1 MKKYLAALGAVLFM
15 TLLPGRAIAFPDR
28 PLRLI
33 VPFGAGGTTDMI
45 GRLFAQELAATLGQP
60 VVVEN
65 RPGAGGNI
73 GYAAAARSDPDG
85 YTLVLAG
92 TGLTSSPFLYR
103 SVPYRLEDL
112 APVSLLVSTP
122 SVLIARPD
130 LAARSLAEFVALAH
144 SRPGELV
151 YATAGVG
158 SSSHV
163 ANVMFHHAAGIKLEQ
178 VNYAVGAAAFV
189 DLLAGRADTMIYPLP
204 ETLSYIQAGRV
215 RALAVTAP
223 TSVAAL
229 HGVPTMAAAGFAG
242 AELVGWFGIL
252 APARTPPAILDLLA
266 HRLAEILAKPHVQ
279 QRAHGLSVDTMPATR
294 AEFAAFLDAQ
304 TARWARF
311 VADTGVRVD

>member
-1 MKKYLAALGAVLFM
+1 MKKYLAALGAALL
-15 TLLPGRAIAFPDR
+15 TALLPGRADAFPDR

-45 GRLFAQELAATLGQP
+45 GRLFAQELAVALGKP

-73 GYAAAARSDPDG
+73 GYAAAARSEPDG

-112 APVSLLVSTP
+112 APVGLLVSTP
-122 SVLIARPD
+122 SVLIVRPD
-130 LAARSLAEFVALAH
+130 LPARSLPEFVALAH

-163 ANVMFHHAAGIKLEQ
+163 ANVMFHHAAGIRLEQ

-204 ETLSYIQAGRV
+204 ETLTYIQSGRV
-215 RALAVTAP
+215 RALAVTAR

-229 HGVPTMAAAGFAG
+229 HGVPTMAEVGFAG
-242 AELVGWFGIL
+242 AELVGWFGIF
-252 APARTPPAILDLLA
+252 APARTPPTILDLL
-266 HRLAEILAKPHVQ
+266 HRHLGEILAKPEVR
-279 QRAHGLSVDTMPATR
+279 QRAQDLSVDTMPATR
-294 AEFAAFLDAQ
+294 VEFATYLETQ

-311 VADTGVRVD
+311 VAETGVRID

>member
-1 MKKYLAALGAVLFM
+1 
-15 TLLPGRAIAFPDR
+15 
-28 PLRLI
+28 
-33 VPFGAGGTTDMI
+33 
-45 GRLFAQELAATLGQP
+45 
-60 VVVEN
+60 
-65 RPGAGGNI
+65 
-73 GYAAAARSDPDG
+73 
-85 YTLVLAG
+85 
-92 TGLTSSPFLYR
+92 
-103 SVPYRLEDL
+103 VPYRLEDL

-122 SVLIARPD
+122 SVLIVRPD
-130 LAARSLAEFVALAH
+130 LAARSLAGFVALAH

-252 APARTPPAILDLLA
+252 APARTPPTILDLLA
-266 HRLAEILAKPHVQ
+266 HHLAEILAKPHVQ

>member
-1 MKKYLAALGAVLFM
+1 
-15 TLLPGRAIAFPDR
+15 
-28 PLRLI
+28 
-33 VPFGAGGTTDMI
+33 MI
-45 GRLFAQELAATLGQP
+45 GRLFAQELAAAVGQP

-73 GYAAAARSDPDG
+73 GYAVAARSEPDG
-85 YTLVLAG
+85 YTLLLAG

-103 SVPYRLEDL
+103 SVPYRLEEL

-122 SVLIARPD
+122 NVLIIRPD
-130 LAARSLAEFVALAH
+130 LPAQSLREFIEMAR

-163 ANVMFHHAAGIKLEQ
+163 ANIMFHRAAGIKLEQ
-178 VNYAVGAAAFV
+178 VNYAVGAGAFV

-204 ETLSYIQAGRV
+204 ETLTYIQSGRV

-223 TSVAAL
+223 TSLAAL
-229 HGVPTMAAAGFAG
+229 QGVPTMSGAGFAD

-252 APARTPPAILDLLA
+252 APARTPPAILDLL
-266 HRLAEILAKPHVQ
+266 HRRLEDILAKPEVR
-279 QRAHGLSVDTMPATR
+279 QRTQDLSVDPMPATR
-294 AEFAAFLDAQ
+294 AEFRAYLEAQ

-311 VADTGVRVD
+311 VAETGVRAD